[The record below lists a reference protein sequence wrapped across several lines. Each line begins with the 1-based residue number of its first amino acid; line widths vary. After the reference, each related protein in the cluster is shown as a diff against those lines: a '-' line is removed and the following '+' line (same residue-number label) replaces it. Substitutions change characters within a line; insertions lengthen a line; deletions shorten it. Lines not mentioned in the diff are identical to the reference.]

1 MLPIDRTPAPTDD
14 LPHVVIVGAGFAGL
28 AAAQALG
35 GTRTRVTIIDRHNYH
50 LFQPLLYQVATAA
63 LSPADIAEPV
73 RRILSRHRNVD
84 MVLGEVTGVDTAR
97 QRVSFADGSFVP
109 YDRLVLATG
118 ATYSYF
124 GHDEWAQFAPG
135 LKTIEDARK
144 IRSRL
149 LMAFELAE
157 MSPDPDERSRLMT
170 AAIIGGG
177 PTGVEMA
184 GAIAELARFTL
195 ARDFRRIDPRSA
207 RVLLVEAGPRILAA
221 FPEEL
226 SAYARS
232 RLERLGVTV
241 LTGQAVEAVEADGIM
256 LGGRLIPAGT
266 IVWGA
271 GVAASPAGTWLG
283 VKTDRLDRVRVD
295 PDLSVPG
302 LGGAVFVLGDTAL
315 TLDENGRPL
324 PGLAQVA
331 QQQGRHL
338 GRALAA
344 QLERGEPIP
353 PFRFRNRGNT
363 AIVGRNAAVFDF
375 GRYQMK
381 GWLAWVLWAVVHVYL
396 LVGFEKRLRVSM
408 QWLWRYL
415 TYEHGA
421 RLITTRVEPLLA
433 QADVTPPARRNA
445 VPMGAKHAS
454 SNLHDA
460 QAGG

>member
-1 MLPIDRTPAPTDD
+1 
-14 LPHVVIVGAGFAGL
+14 
-28 AAAQALG
+28 
-35 GTRTRVTIIDRHNYH
+35 
-50 LFQPLLYQVATAA
+50 
-63 LSPADIAEPV
+63 
-73 RRILSRHRNVD
+73 
-84 MVLGEVTGVDTAR
+84 
-97 QRVSFADGSFVP
+97 
-109 YDRLVLATG
+109 
-118 ATYSYF
+118 
-124 GHDEWAQFAPG
+124 
-135 LKTIEDARK
+135 
-144 IRSRL
+144 
-149 LMAFELAE
+149 MAFELAE
-157 MSPDPDERSRLMT
+157 MSPDPDERNRLMT

-226 SAYARS
+226 SAYAHS

-283 VKTDRLDRVRVD
+283 AETDRLGRIRVD

-331 QQQGRHL
+331 QQQGWYL
-338 GRALAA
+338 GRAIAA

-396 LVGFEKRLRVSM
+396 LVGFEKRLRVTM

-433 QADVTPPARRNA
+433 RADFIPHARRDA

-454 SNLHDA
+454 SNLHDV
-460 QAGG
+460 QA